1 MAANFLFRSDDQ
13 GSHWTKISPDLT
25 RNEDRSKFKVMDK
38 YWPVDAVAKDRST
51 SFWGTIVSL
60 AESKVKKDLLYT
72 GSDDGMISV
81 SEDGGANWSMIKT
94 FPGVPE
100 YTYVSDILPDKFNA
114 DVVYATFNNHK
125 RDDFKPYVLKSTD
138 KGRNWVSISANL
150 PVTGPVHT
158 IEQDPVNP
166 GLLFLGTEFSFF
178 VSFDGGTSWTEFNKG
193 LPTIAVRDIAIQERE
208 NDLVLATFGRGFY
221 VLDDF
226 TPLRNYSKDILEK
239 PGYIFPVKEAK
250 MFVENDEFDNQG
262 SMYYVAKE
270 PPAGRYNNLLCRYCA
285 ED

>member
-1 MAANFLFRSDDQ
+1 M
-13 GSHWTKISPDLT
+13 
-25 RNEDRSKFKVMDK
+25 
-38 YWPVDAVAKDRST
+38 
-51 SFWGTIVSL
+51 
-60 AESKVKKDLLYT
+60 KKDLLYT
-72 GSDDGMISV
+72 GSDDGVISV
-81 SEDGGANWSMIKT
+81 SDDGGANWRMIKT

-138 KGRNWVSISANL
+138 KGKNWVSVSANL
-150 PVTGPVHT
+150 PQTGPVHT
-158 IEQDPVNP
+158 IEQDHINP

-178 VSFDGGTSWTEFNKG
+178 VSFDGGASWTEFNKG

-226 TPLRNYSKDILEK
+226 TPLRNYRKDMIEK
-239 PGYIFPVKEAK
+239 PGLYLPRE
-250 MFVENDEFDNQG
+250 G
-262 SMYYVAKE
+262 
-270 PPAGRYNNLLCRYCA
+270 G
-285 ED
+285 